1 MKLCE
6 KLWMSKAERP
16 QTGFERRR
24 KLYKYCTFNKN
35 LWEGAKD
42 HIKSSQ
48 NLQSHKQVMYNNSN
62 ITKTKKIAM
71 LTPIDGIPTSSLPTC
86 EKIGDNLQLNI
97 QLSERKE
104 NINKL
109 QKNQDYKILMNSEVA
124 HTYFVDFLIFC

>member
-1 MKLCE
+1 
-6 KLWMSKAERP
+6 MSKAERP

-48 NLQSHKQVMYNNSN
+48 NLQSHKHVIPNDSN
-62 ITKTKKIAM
+62 ITKIKKIST

-86 EKIGDNLQLNI
+86 AKFEENLQLNI
-97 QLSERKE
+97 QLSERKA
-104 NINKL
+104 NISKL
-109 QKNQDYKILMNSEVA
+109 QKNQDYKILMNNEVA
-124 HTYFVDFLIFC
+124 YTYFVNFLNFC

>member
-1 MKLCE
+1 
-6 KLWMSKAERP
+6 MSKAERP

-48 NLQSHKQVMYNNSN
+48 NLQSHKHVIPNDSN
-62 ITKTKKIAM
+62 ITKIKKIAT

-86 EKIGDNLQLNI
+86 AKFEENLQLNI
-97 QLSERKE
+97 QLSERKA
-104 NINKL
+104 NISKL
-109 QKNQDYKILMNSEVA
+109 QKNQDYKILMNNEVA
-124 HTYFVDFLIFC
+124 YTYFVNFLNFC